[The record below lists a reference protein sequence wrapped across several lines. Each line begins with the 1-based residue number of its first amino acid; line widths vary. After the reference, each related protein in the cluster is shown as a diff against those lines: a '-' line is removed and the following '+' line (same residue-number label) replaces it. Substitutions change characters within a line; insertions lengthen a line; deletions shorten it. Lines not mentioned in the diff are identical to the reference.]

1 MKIKIYSVLI
11 SLVVIPL
18 FAVGQL
24 IGLFIGNLFSWFQSV
39 WFGGGIFYELTP
51 YVISGL
57 IAGAISGFVVIKF
70 YKKYILSFAMII
82 PSLMT
87 LVVLYYVF
95 TQIGMEGWS
104 FARLKDLVQQIATIG
119 VYYYALNEG
128 DDFFRGS

>member
-1 MKIKIYSVLI
+1 MKNKIYSVLV

-18 FAVGQL
+18 FAIGQL
-24 IGLFIGNLFSWFQSV
+24 IGLFIGNLFGWFQSA
-39 WFGGGIFYELTP
+39 WFGGSLFFELTP
-51 YVISGL
+51 YFISGGV
-57 IAGAISGFVVIKF
+57 AGAISGFAVIKF

-87 LVVLYYVF
+87 LIVLYYVF

-104 FARLKDLVQQIATIG
+104 FAKLKDLVQQIATIG

-128 DDFFRGS
+128 DDFIRGS

>member
-1 MKIKIYSVLI
+1 MKIKIYSILI

-70 YKKYILSFAMII
+70 YKKYILNFAMII
-82 PSLMT
+82 PSFLT
-87 LVVLYYVF
+87 LVILYYVF
-95 TQIGMEGWS
+95 TQIGIEGWS
-104 FARLKDLVQQIATIG
+104 FKRVQDLAQQITTI
-119 VYYYALNEG
+119 VMYYYILKESE
-128 DDFFRGS
+128 DFI

>member
-82 PSLMT
+82 PSLMI
-87 LVVLYYVF
+87 LIVLYYVF

-128 DDFFRGS
+128 DDFIS

>member
-87 LVVLYYVF
+87 LIVLFYVF

-128 DDFFRGS
+128 DDFIRGS